1 MNIFKK
7 LLVGKNAILSMSFL
21 LNKNLIVTTKH
32 KSRAETQNKKKKE
45 KKQKNVIEKHQTK
58 IADRNMRK
66 KETLKVYSN
75 LETKDKWQY

>member
-1 MNIFKK
+1 
-7 LLVGKNAILSMSFL
+7 MSFL

-32 KSRAETQNKKKKE
+32 KSRAETQNKKKN
-45 KKQKNVIEKHQTK
+45 KKIKKNVIENHQTE

-75 LETKDKWQY
+75 LETKYKL

>member
-1 MNIFKK
+1 
-7 LLVGKNAILSMSFL
+7 MSFL

-32 KSRAETQNKKKKE
+32 KSRAETQNKKKN
-45 KKQKNVIEKHQTK
+45 KKIKKNVIENHQTE

-75 LETKDKWQY
+75 LETKYKW

>member
-7 LLVGKNAILSMSFL
+7 LLAGKNAILSMSFL

-32 KSRAETQNKKKKE
+32 KSRAETQNKKKN
-45 KKQKNVIEKHQTK
+45 KKIKKNVIENHQTE

-75 LETKDKWQY
+75 LETKYKW

>member
-7 LLVGKNAILSMSFL
+7 LLAGKNAILSMSFL

-32 KSRAETQNKKKKE
+32 KSRAETKQKKKE

-75 LETKDKWQY
+75 LETKYKLQY